1 MAPIFTA
8 GLTHVDGPL
17 VDRAIAVVVLPIT
30 NLDAIVAWRAGIFAS
45 VFGIAIEV
53 DVARQAGEPALALLA
68 ESAGVGKRAHS
79 AARAAVGSVGLQVEA
94 FVDLTVAVVVLAV
107 ADLHPAVA
115 QSAFA
120 AVSRLGVEIHVAG
133 IAGAHC
139 ATARDAGGLGG
150 KRTDGPALAAVVC
163 VSLEID
169 PGAQPAIKQ
178 GPAIR
183 AHAAI

>member
-1 MAPIFTA
+1 M
-8 GLTHVDGPL
+8 
-17 VDRAIAVVVLPIT
+17 
-30 NLDAIVAWRAGIFAS
+30 
-45 VFGIAIEV
+45 
-53 DVARQAGEPALALLA
+53 
-68 ESAGVGKRAHS
+68 
-79 AARAAVGSVGLQVEA
+79 GSVGLQVEA

-133 IAGAHC
+133 IAGAHS
-139 ATARDAGGLGG
+139 ALTSDAGGLGMNG
-150 KRTDGPALAAVVC
+150 KRTDGPALAAVVW
-163 VSLEID
+163 VSLKID

-178 GPAIR
+178 GHPIR